1 MTERPL
7 RWILFVVVAGLSLVF
22 LVDLCDLIYD
32 CGCRSLWHGAAR
44 PCNIHRPRT
53 PDCPWCSTGTWGLV
67 VPAGAIV
74 AGQALVLL
82 APGRA
87 RTSHRVLL
95 AVALFPV
102 VGVTG
107 RDCAAPSLFATTLF
121 RLSMR
126 STMSGFASF
135 AISPTAL
142 LASPGLTPFS
152 TRCLSSLS

>member
-1 MTERPL
+1 MRITSQETGIRCAPTCWRTCETPRDPMTERPL
-7 RWILFVVVAGLSLVF
+7 RFILFAVVAGLSLVF

-44 PCNIHRPRT
+44 ACNIHRPQT

-74 AGQALVLL
+74 AAQALVLL

-102 VGVTG
+102 VGGITG
-107 RDCAAPSLFATTLF
+107 VLFGLATGYW
-121 RLSMR
+121 
-126 STMSGFASF
+126 SG
-135 AISPTAL
+135 
-142 LASPGLTPFS
+142 
-152 TRCLSSLS
+152 